1 MNTTFYT
8 TLSGFCL
15 QCLITDLVFSQPPSI
30 ISYIGSTSV
39 GAGVRDTWQL
49 WGPRNSNVR
58 EPARTGPNLY
68 SKLSGVL
75 NSAPS
80 DNKGYNFI
88 LLGTFYVMSTVLEI
102 TWTFTFNLPR
112 ASRSPTGAHS
122 YEGDRERF
130 GIGPGNEGDGFS
142 LATGWYDAAVPTYP
156 ETAEFTPI
164 QDVRSFNFNFVWLS
178 PVPPD
183 NALCVA
189 PTPKKDLAIKWKAI
203 KVIIYKLDSC
213 FVLKI
218 NTRRKLH
225 TSIIG
230 SLSCG
235 PIVRAIWASLGVL
248 TLNCTEPLDTG
259 KKWYSSLSSVATSV
273 KNEIIT

>member
-1 MNTTFYT
+1 MNTTIYT

-102 TWTFTFNLPR
+102 TWTF
-112 ASRSPTGAHS
+112 SPS
-122 YEGDRERF
+122 IFQE
-130 GIGPGNEGDGFS
+130 P
-142 LATGWYDAAVPTYP
+142 
-156 ETAEFTPI
+156 
-164 QDVRSFNFNFVWLS
+164 
-178 PVPPD
+178 
-183 NALCVA
+183 VA
-189 PTPKKDLAIKWKAI
+189 PQPVHTPTKAI
-203 KVIIYKLDSC
+203 GNGSGSAQEMKGMASPSRPADMMPPSQRTQKPRNSPPFKMLGVSISTLSGLVLFLLITL
-213 FVLKI
+213 FVLPQPPRKI
-218 NTRRKLH
+218 
-225 TSIIG
+225 
-230 SLSCG
+230 
-235 PIVRAIWASLGVL
+235 WQ
-248 TLNCTEPLDTG
+248 
-259 KKWYSSLSSVATSV
+259 
-273 KNEIIT
+273 